1 MQPSERRNWGNLQKR
16 NGLDDAVMCL
26 IRARVTESNPDTAEL
41 PEAYRQR
48 AYERLVESILNNF
61 DAAMTSTEQIWSQS
75 CLMYIVKSSFVGYQR
90 KLERHQQRKS
100 DGVDDKAEDDDD
112 GTEDDDGKEDDEG
125 DMEDQDT
132 VDEVIRRPRK
142 RSSPYVDTNYS
153 KNVQHTV
160 STSARRP
167 SGLAS
172 RNRPVSTPQVP
183 VAPSASKF
191 SAIQLQQYTIRLHRP
206 SGLDTSTHKSIPLW
220 NCVRVTSDERTKQSS
235 FIDIGELSFDR
246 LKQLAKAF
254 DGETIVYED
263 IQPDDRVLSKI
274 EDDDEL
280 QAAMHVLIM
289 ALKGDDFF
297 LPSGVMRF

>member
-1 MQPSERRNWGNLQKR
+1 MQPSERRNWGNLQKK
-16 NGLDDAVMCL
+16 NGLDDAVMTL

-41 PEAYRQR
+41 PETYRQR
-48 AYERLVESILNNF
+48 AYERLVDSIFVDL
-61 DAAMTSTEQIWSQS
+61 DAAMTSTQHIWSQS
-75 CLMYIVKSSFVGYQR
+75 CLMHLVRSSSLGYQR

-100 DGVDDKAEDDDD
+100 GGVDDEAEDDDND
-112 GTEDDDGKEDDEG
+112 REDDEG

-153 KNVQHTV
+153 KNVQHPV

-167 SGLAS
+167 LGLSS
-172 RNRPVSTPQVP
+172 RNRPASTPQVP
-183 VAPSASKF
+183 VAPSVSKF
-191 SAIQLQQYTIRLHRP
+191 SAIQLQQYTIRLRRP

-220 NCVRVTSDERTKQSS
+220 NCVRLTSNEGTKQSS

-246 LKQLAKAF
+246 LKRLAKAF
-254 DGETIVYED
+254 DGEAIVYED
-263 IQPDDRVLSKI
+263 IQPDGRVLSKI

-297 LPSGVMRF
+297 LPLGVMRF